1 MVQCTTFALS
11 SYKVVRL
18 IHKDCGKKPK
28 YFVSSLLFEKK
39 FDTMY
44 THSYMQVLCLLLF
57 NCIIVVFHSDIYG
70 CEPDISH

>member
-28 YFVSSLLFEKK
+28 YFVSSLLFKK
-39 FDTMY
+39 KNFLY
-44 THSYMQVLCLLLF
+44 NIYSLLHASALF
-57 NCIIVVFHSDIYG
+57 VTV
-70 CEPDISH
+70 